1 MKNVFLLLAVIALT
15 GTVWFEFNTSGNN
28 TIAVDVPSWFLLNA
42 RAGERVPAQLNTV
55 SGDWQELPCKAT
67 GNLGYVTCQF
77 PQEYAGQQ
85 VAIEMTRD
93 DVMNVLLVDV
103 PAK

>member
-1 MKNVFLLLAVIALT
+1 MKNIFLLLAVIALT
-15 GTVWFEFNTSGNN
+15 GTVWFKFNPSGDT
-28 TIAVDVPSWFLLNA
+28 TIAVDASSSSLLNTK
-42 RAGERVPAQLNTV
+42 AGERVPAQLNTP

-67 GNLGYVTCQF
+67 GQAGYVTCQF

-85 VAIEMTRD
+85 VAIELTWD
-93 DVMNVLLVDV
+93 DVMNVMLVNV